1 MKRILVAVIVSALS
15 VGAVQ
20 AQDTDR
26 IPSKGFAV
34 DSAEG
39 HFHPYE
45 FTRHAIGDNDILIET
60 MYAGI
65 CHSDLHAAWDEHQSH
80 GIAGIYPMVPG
91 HEIAGRVVK
100 VGKNVTNFK
109 VGDYAGVG
117 CMVNS
122 CGHCTF
128 CDIQQHRPLP

>member
-1 MKRILVAVIVSALS
+1 MQLS
-15 VGAVQ
+15 YRFFRWEPYK

-65 CHSDLHAAWDEHQSH
+65 CHSDLHAAWDEHPAH
-80 GIAGIYPMVPG
+80 GIHGHLSDGAG
-91 HEIAGRVVK
+91 
-100 VGKNVTNFK
+100 T
-109 VGDYAGVG
+109 
-117 CMVNS
+117 
-122 CGHCTF
+122 
-128 CDIQQHRPLP
+128 